1 MQEDLVIMRNLILQT
16 DPDLDTSS
24 KAFSRLL
31 MSQFKL
37 KHPNCMESERSLSSK
52 LKESSHLHP
61 VSVPKEP
68 TKQKLIQPEP
78 VSAPKAAQFNPAVN
92 IMSDI
97 EGFSDWNLGM
107 VRDFISC
114 MDRARRKYS
123 DMKETDPQ
131 MKLVPLLLVEWK
143 NMYPDSVETV
153 RTFLVRIRY
162 LKSNKESIKAKL
174 GEHDLLPRM
183 SNDDQGASQTPQEN
197 DVVEVKIEN
206 ENVQNENASS
216 AMSHNEKFVWDSNSM
231 MPNVIATRAKAIA
244 KQKREAE
251 NGKRISYAK
260 IWIKE
265 FQKIYPN
272 CPYTANNL
280 SVHYWYWTSRQSGQE
295 NQDKAEMLKKV
306 VPEAM
311 DIDEVNENS
320 NWTEEQLQELKRI
333 GDKVKASLKSV
344 TKGQHLQLPKLLHS
358 VWISLHP
365 ESSECEDSLWSYYN
379 RPVKSQTNS
388 PVKSADISE
397 KLQLTGFQRW
407 TPSHNKCLRIIVK
420 NLKEN
425 NKYTRRNVIIEWE
438 KQFSRLDWDYL
449 SGRIDDCG
457 FSQPV
462 HLVKVQEKKL
472 SKSPKLLN
480 KSSSKTSSANE
491 KDADVSGLNA
501 RGQMRWTQKAV
512 SDLLECHKLGL
523 KAKTSYPSK
532 KLADLV
538 HQKFKQRHPYCPIA
552 PNVLLTKCYILR

>member
-231 MPNVIATRAKAIA
+231 MPNV
-244 KQKREAE
+244 
-251 NGKRISYAK
+251 
-260 IWIKE
+260 
-265 FQKIYPN
+265 
-272 CPYTANNL
+272 
-280 SVHYWYWTSRQSGQE
+280 
-295 NQDKAEMLKKV
+295 
-306 VPEAM
+306 
-311 DIDEVNENS
+311 
-320 NWTEEQLQELKRI
+320 
-333 GDKVKASLKSV
+333 
-344 TKGQHLQLPKLLHS
+344 
-358 VWISLHP
+358 
-365 ESSECEDSLWSYYN
+365 
-379 RPVKSQTNS
+379 
-388 PVKSADISE
+388 
-397 KLQLTGFQRW
+397 
-407 TPSHNKCLRIIVK
+407 
-420 NLKEN
+420 
-425 NKYTRRNVIIEWE
+425 
-438 KQFSRLDWDYL
+438 
-449 SGRIDDCG
+449 
-457 FSQPV
+457 
-462 HLVKVQEKKL
+462 
-472 SKSPKLLN
+472 
-480 KSSSKTSSANE
+480 
-491 KDADVSGLNA
+491 
-501 RGQMRWTQKAV
+501 
-512 SDLLECHKLGL
+512 
-523 KAKTSYPSK
+523 
-532 KLADLV
+532 
-538 HQKFKQRHPYCPIA
+538 
-552 PNVLLTKCYILR
+552 